1 MANNKGFDEVLGVS
15 KKRIRPTSIHN
26 QVHQSKEAKEQ
37 LSSTIEKMKEKS
49 EELSSRGLETSTQCK
64 VSSRPSPSVDAS
76 EMSSTFI
83 DESFLESPVKNPRM
97 TKSPA
102 EVASEPP
109 VDLVEDGQVDQER
122 QEVHDTCE
130 KNTSGMGVD
139 HDAIH
144 DGQASGG
151 EDERSEFVDHLY
163 EEIRFLKKQLEVKD
177 HQLDKKDELIL
188 NFQVLLKSEQ
198 DKVLR
203 LESSLGDDVSK
214 KDENVSEQANNW
226 LVRLFGKKTR

>member
-1 MANNKGFDEVLGVS
+1 MANNNSFDEVLGVS
-15 KKRIRPTSIHN
+15 KKRIRPSSIHN

-49 EELSSRGLETSTQCK
+49 EELSSRGLETSEKYK
-64 VSSRPSPSVDAS
+64 VSSSPAPSADAP
-76 EMSSTFI
+76 EIPSTFS
-83 DESFLESPVKNPRM
+83 DESLVESPVKNTRM
-97 TKSPA
+97 KKSPV

-109 VDLVEDGQVDQER
+109 IDLVEDDQVGQKCQEG
-122 QEVHDTCE
+122 HDTCD
-130 KNTSGMGVD
+130 KNTSGTGVD
-139 HDAIH
+139 HDTNH

-203 LESSLGDDVSK
+203 LESSLEDDISD

-226 LVRLFGKKTR
+226 LVRLFGRKTR